1 MKPDYLL
8 LRGFEGILSGMG
20 LSEIEIDFSVVPN
33 GIVVFDGPNGRGK
46 TTIVDNMHHF
56 RVMPSKVNKSYS
68 PEGFSFYEETY
79 GSDAC
84 KIFVSTMK
92 GMRHK
97 SVISIDAVKRK
108 QRCYLYEEVDGSWK
122 PLNPDGSTESYDR
135 AVEAIFGTPQLYF
148 ISNFRDQRAKSFS
161 RYSKGDIKEILAELL
176 GIDGIKEL
184 SDKAGRIRKALQDH
198 LTLVTS
204 TKEDLLRVIS
214 GKEEKTSKARSVQSD
229 LSGLVASIQSL
240 ESERQHEERKLSE
253 IGTKIALQ
261 EEGQKTKDRILV
273 DLATRKNEVEELCRS
288 KETRLGAFQTK
299 AATATKRISGIRGLL
314 ANIGSLRLKAQ
325 ELKDLDEKASN
336 LKNSA
341 RLCDERYVGVNTQI
355 SDLQTVEKIVKD
367 KEREIE
373 EIRLSRQHAIETVE
387 GVIKD
392 LKAKVQR
399 LADYRCDA
407 TGASS
412 CPFLTDAHEAKK
424 TIPAREAELQRLTGA
439 KDPQQEKLLQELVDL
454 RRKCA
459 AMPSL
464 RKEAEQLL
472 STKRVLADEM
482 QRAEE
487 RVTALKDDLRPLLE
501 AEQAEKELPELKTQ
515 LAALEKEKEGYLLEA
530 DRAITAIEAEVR
542 AREDEVARIVI
553 DPTLKEAK
561 EQIAQNLSALG
572 TRIAGQRSEEA
583 ALRKEAG
590 ALDEALRRIAESEA
604 KCIDLDKEI
613 EHLKSEIS
621 EWTIEEKAL
630 GNDGII
636 ALEIDDA
643 GPAIATIAN
652 ELLRV
657 YDSPFSV
664 RLYTQEMTR
673 AGKLKEG
680 FDIPVFDA
688 NTNKSKS
695 IRKLSGGE
703 ATIVE
708 DAVAK
713 AICIYNKT
721 SNGRDL
727 ATIYTDER
735 DGALDPERKR
745 AYFRMK
751 QKVLALGG
759 YDQEFCI
766 THTPELLAMANA
778 VITLKPGGVTIT
790 ANN

>member
-20 LSEIEIDFSVVPN
+20 LAEIEIDFSAVPD

-79 GSDAC
+79 GADAC
-84 KIFVSTMK
+84 KIFVSKMK
-92 GMRHK
+92 GVRHK
-97 SVISIDAVKRK
+97 SVVSIDAVKRK
-108 QRCYLYEEVDGSWK
+108 QKCYLYEEVNGNWK
-122 PLNPDGSTESYDR
+122 PLNPDGSTESYDK

-184 SDKAGRIRKALQDH
+184 SDKAGRIRKGLQDH
-198 LTLVTS
+198 LAHLANAR
-204 TKEDLLRVIS
+204 EDLLRIICA
-214 GKEEKTSKARSVQSD
+214 KDEKTSKARSVQAE
-229 LSGLVASIQSL
+229 LSRLAAAIRSL
-240 ESERQHEERKLSE
+240 ESERQNEDRKSSE
-253 IGTKIALQ
+253 LTTKIALQ
-261 EEGQKTKDRILV
+261 DERLKVKEKILADV
-273 DLATRKNEVEELCRS
+273 ANRKNKAEELS
-288 KETRLGAFQTK
+288 KSRENRLGVFDTK
-299 AATATKRISGIRGLL
+299 VAALTERISRAATLL
-314 ANIGSLRLKAQ
+314 SIIAPLRLKAE
-325 ELKDLDEKASN
+325 ELKGLEEKISN

-341 RLCDERYVGVNTQI
+341 RLSDARYVRANTQI
-355 SDLQTVEKIVKD
+355 SDLQALEKVAKD
-367 KEREIE
+367 KERELE
-373 EIRLSRQHAIETVE
+373 GLRLSRQHAIEKVE
-387 GVIKD
+387 AAIKD

-399 LADYRCDA
+399 LATYRCDA

-412 CPFLTDAHEAKK
+412 CPFLTDAREAKK
-424 TIPAREAELQRLTGA
+424 TIPAREAELQRLSGA
-439 KDPQQEKLLQELVDL
+439 KDPKQEKLLGELADL

-459 AMPSL
+459 AVPSL

-472 STKRVLADEM
+472 STKRALADEM
-482 QRAEE
+482 QKADERAA
-487 RVTALKDDLRPLLE
+487 ALKDETKPLAE
-501 AEQAEKELPELKTQ
+501 AEQAGKELPGLETE
-515 LAALEKEKEGYLLEA
+515 LAALEKEKREYLLEI
-530 DRAITAIEAEVR
+530 DRSIAAIEAEIR
-542 AREDEVARIVI
+542 SLEDKAARIVI
-553 DPTLKEAK
+553 DPTLDEAK
-561 EQIAQNLSALG
+561 EKIAQNISALD
-572 TRIAGQRSEEA
+572 TRVGGHRSEEA

-590 ALDEALRRIAESEA
+590 ALDEALRRIAEAEE
-604 KCIDLDKEI
+604 KCIEIDVEI
-613 EHLKSEIS
+613 ERFRGEIS

-643 GPAIATIAN
+643 GPAIASIAN

-664 RLYTQEMTR
+664 RLNTQEMTR

-735 DGALDPERKR
+735 DGALDPKKKR

-778 VITLKPGGVTIT
+778 VISLKPGGIAIT

>member
-33 GIVVFDGPNGRGK
+33 GIIVFDGPNGRGK
-46 TTIVDNMHHF
+46 TTIVDSMHHF

-79 GSDAC
+79 GADAC

-92 GMRHK
+92 GVRHK

-108 QRCYLYEEVDGSWK
+108 QKCYFYEEVGSGWK
-122 PLNPDGSTESYDR
+122 TLNPDGSTESYDK
-135 AVEAIFGTPQLYF
+135 AVEKAFGTPQLYF

-161 RYSKGDIKEILAELL
+161 RYSKGDIKEFLAELL

-184 SDKAGRIRKALQDH
+184 SDKAGRIRKALQDR
-198 LTLVTS
+198 LARLMGN
-204 TKEDLLRVIS
+204 KEDLLRVVS
-214 GKEEKTSKARSVQSD
+214 GKDEKASKARSVQSD
-229 LSGLVASIQSL
+229 LSGLTATVRSL

-253 IGTKIALQ
+253 IGTRIALQ
-261 EEGQKTKDRILV
+261 EERKKTKENILTNIE
-273 DLATRKNEVEELCRS
+273 TRKREAEELR
-288 KETRLGAFQTK
+288 KAGETWLEAFRTK
-299 AATATKRISGIRGLL
+299 AVSMSERISRTRSLL
-314 ANIGSLRLKAQ
+314 AHVDSLREKAE
-325 ELKDLDEKASN
+325 ELTGLDEKTSY

-341 RLCDERYVGVNTQI
+341 RLCDERYVAVNTQI
-355 SDLQTVEKIVKD
+355 SDLQTVEKLVKD

-373 EIRLSRQHAIETVE
+373 GIRLSRRHAIETVE
-387 GVIKD
+387 SVIRD
-392 LKAKVQR
+392 LKTKIRR
-399 LADYRCDA
+399 LAEYRCDA

-424 TIPAREAELQRLTGA
+424 TIPGHEAELRRLTDA
-439 KDPQQEKLLQELVDL
+439 KEPREEKLVQELGDL

-472 STKRVLADEM
+472 STKRALADEM
-482 QRAEE
+482 REAEA
-487 RVTALKDDLRPLLE
+487 RINVLKDDVRPLPE
-501 AEQAEKELPELKTQ
+501 AERAGKELPGLEMELAT
-515 LAALEKEKEGYLLEA
+515 LEKEKERYLLEA
-530 DRAITAIEAEVR
+530 DRAIAAIEKEIRV
-542 AREDEVARIVI
+542 REDEAARIVV

-561 EQIAQNLSALG
+561 ERIVQNLSALD
-572 TRIAGQRSEEA
+572 TRINGHRSAEA

-590 ALDEALRRIAESEA
+590 ALDEVLRRIAESEA

-613 EHLKSEIS
+613 DRLRGDIS

-643 GPAIATIAN
+643 GPAIASIAN
-652 ELLRV
+652 ELLHV

-664 RLYTQEMTR
+664 RLNTQEMTR

-680 FDIPVFDA
+680 FDIPVFDS

-703 ATIVE
+703 ATVVE

-751 QKVLALGG
+751 QKVLTLGG

-778 VITLKPGGVTIT
+778 VISLKPGGITIS

>member
-122 PLNPDGSTESYDR
+122 PLNPDGSTESYDK

-229 LSGLVASIQSL
+229 LSGLAASIRSL
-240 ESERQHEERKLSE
+240 ESERQDEERKLSE

-325 ELKDLDEKASN
+325 E
-336 LKNSA
+336 
-341 RLCDERYVGVNTQI
+341 TQ
-355 SDLQTVEKIVKD
+355 
-367 KEREIE
+367 
-373 EIRLSRQHAIETVE
+373 
-387 GVIKD
+387 G
-392 LKAKVQR
+392 
-399 LADYRCDA
+399 
-407 TGASS
+407 
-412 CPFLTDAHEAKK
+412 P
-424 TIPAREAELQRLTGA
+424 
-439 KDPQQEKLLQELVDL
+439 
-454 RRKCA
+454 RRKGIE
-459 AMPSL
+459 PEEL
-464 RKEAEQLL
+464 RK
-472 STKRVLADEM
+472 
-482 QRAEE
+482 
-487 RVTALKDDLRPLLE
+487 
-501 AEQAEKELPELKTQ
+501 
-515 LAALEKEKEGYLLEA
+515 
-530 DRAITAIEAEVR
+530 
-542 AREDEVARIVI
+542 
-553 DPTLKEAK
+553 
-561 EQIAQNLSALG
+561 
-572 TRIAGQRSEEA
+572 
-583 ALRKEAG
+583 ALR
-590 ALDEALRRIAESEA
+590 
-604 KCIDLDKEI
+604 
-613 EHLKSEIS
+613 
-621 EWTIEEKAL
+621 
-630 GNDGII
+630 
-636 ALEIDDA
+636 
-643 GPAIATIAN
+643 
-652 ELLRV
+652 
-657 YDSPFSV
+657 
-664 RLYTQEMTR
+664 
-673 AGKLKEG
+673 
-680 FDIPVFDA
+680 
-688 NTNKSKS
+688 
-695 IRKLSGGE
+695 
-703 ATIVE
+703 
-708 DAVAK
+708 
-713 AICIYNKT
+713 
-721 SNGRDL
+721 
-727 ATIYTDER
+727 
-735 DGALDPERKR
+735 
-745 AYFRMK
+745 
-751 QKVLALGG
+751 
-759 YDQEFCI
+759 
-766 THTPELLAMANA
+766 
-778 VITLKPGGVTIT
+778 
-790 ANN
+790 